1 MSFWRKHG
9 DQFLEGLI
17 NFIFRLPTWPSRMFR
32 AGVTLIALGLGV
44 GGLAGDLSWTDADRI
59 LRLAVQAD
67 GGGLS
72 IYWYQIIVSFG
83 ILLALVGGVLG
94 VKDHV
99 DDREQLGRQS
109 VVVLEHRGLHQAV
122 DTPLTSFIPKRLKGR
137 VDAMPI
143 DHRQSTSTSQITS
156 PEDALSQISGLR
168 QQLRQKRDSAGPGNV
183 KLVYGGMAPVPLT
196 FLTGMM
202 VGNESGLTLM
212 DWDRFAN
219 KWRELDGADD
229 GDRFIVSGLEGF
241 EGLEGETPE
250 VALAIAV
257 SYPSDTDGIRATVG
271 DMPLIRLALNNLSTT
286 AHWSADKQS
295 AMAQAFTDLL
305 GNLMAK
311 RVVRVHLFIASP
323 NSVVFTL
330 GRHLDDRL
338 HPDMLVYQYE
348 RSASPPFPWAVQMP
362 THGRRTAQIVE
373 NGAAAI
379 H

>member
-1 MSFWRKHG
+1 MSFWRKQG
-9 DQFLEGLI
+9 DRFLEGLI

-32 AGVTLIALGLGV
+32 AGVTLILAGLGV
-44 GGLAGDLSWTDADRI
+44 GGLAGDLSWIDADRI

-72 IYWYQIIVSFG
+72 VYWSQIAVFLG
-83 ILLALVGGVLG
+83 VLLVLVGVVLG
-94 VKDHV
+94 VQDHV
-99 DDREQLGRQS
+99 DDRKQLGKQS
-109 VVVLEHRGLHQAV
+109 VVVLEHRGLHQTV
-122 DTPLTSFIPKRLKGR
+122 DTPLTSFVPKRLKGR
-137 VDAMPI
+137 VDAIPI
-143 DHRQSTSTSQITS
+143 DHRQSTLTSRITS

-168 QQLRQKRDSAGPGNV
+168 QQLRQKRDSAGPENV

-196 FLTGMM
+196 FLAGMM
-202 VGNESGLTLM
+202 VGNESSLTLM
-212 DWDRFAN
+212 DWDRFAGE
-219 KWRELDGADD
+219 WRELDGADD
-229 GDRFIVSGLEGF
+229 GDRFIVSGHD
-241 EGLEGETPE
+241 GLQDETPE

-257 SYPSDTDGIRATVG
+257 SYPSDADGIRATVG

-286 AHWSADKQS
+286 VHWSADKQS

-311 RVVRVHLFIASP
+311 GVVRVHLFIAAP

-362 THGRRTAQIVE
+362 NHGRRTAQIVE
-373 NGAAAI
+373 NGSAAI